1 MFEMEK
7 LKELKSKAM
16 VLQPT
21 VQIGKNG
28 LTETVIE
35 EIKKQL
41 KDKKLIKIKF
51 LKGALEAKDKKEL
64 AKEIV
69 EKTNSKAV
77 LFVGFSLT
85 IYK

>member
-1 MFEMEK
+1 MEK

-28 LTETVIE
+28 LTDTVIE
-35 EIKKQL
+35 EIKRQL
-41 KDKKLIKIKF
+41 EDKKLIKIKF

-69 EKTNSKAV
+69 EKTNSKVV